1 MHDIFF
7 PFKLIINE
15 KKNKTDIFFVCFF
28 FERTKIINVIVIVKV
43 TGKCKKRQKTKNLE
57 MKVVHHSR
65 QTR

>member
-15 KKNKTDIFFVCFF
+15 KKTKPTFFCFF